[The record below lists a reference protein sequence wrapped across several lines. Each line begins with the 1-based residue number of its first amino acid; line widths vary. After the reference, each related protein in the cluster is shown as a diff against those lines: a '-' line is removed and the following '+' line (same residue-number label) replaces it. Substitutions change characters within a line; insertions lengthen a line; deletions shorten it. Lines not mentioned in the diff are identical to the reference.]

1 MAHSIS
7 EIAYQA
13 ERAKIRA
20 AREEARGEP
29 LTDQAIVDSLRK
41 QADAKVWWIDKH
53 GSSGRWPKDD
63 VDRKREELR
72 VLVQAADRIKT
83 FGGNNGPPAS

>member
-1 MAHSIS
+1 MAQSVT

-20 AREEARGEP
+20 AREESRGTQLSDE
-29 LTDQAIVDSLRK
+29 AIVESLRK
-41 QADAKVWWIDKH
+41 QADGKVWWLDKH

-72 VLVQAADRIKT
+72 VLVQAADRIKAM
-83 FGGNNGPPAS
+83 GAQHGPPSG

>member
-1 MAHSIS
+1 MAQSIS

-29 LTDQAIVDSLRK
+29 LTTDAIVESLRK
-41 QADAKVWWIDKH
+41 QADGKVWWIDKH
-53 GSSGRWPKDD
+53 GSTGKWPKDD
-63 VDRKREELR
+63 VERKRHELR
-72 VLVQAADRIKT
+72 VLVQAADRIKVL
-83 FGGNNGPPAS
+83 GAQNEPPSG